1 WIVGKLATIGP
12 NSAYLVGP
20 FKLLHD
26 LFGKNVELDGVRIN
40 ESARDS
46 LWIASLIRVG
56 SVRGWNGPAPADG
69 FLGMR
74 FGILTVQIA
83 SIRRL
88 VSLVHLLSQ
97 RCERRNLVAEASI
110 STIPACAAA
119 AITA

>member
-1 WIVGKLATIGP
+1 
-12 NSAYLVGP
+12 
-20 FKLLHD
+20 
-26 LFGKNVELDGVRIN
+26 
-40 ESARDS
+40 
-46 LWIASLIRVG
+46 
-56 SVRGWNGPAPADG
+56 PADG

-119 AITA
+119 AITAWRAIARPESGQIVLVVSLVIIGGIVGHDGRPALRQYRDRNRQYDQED